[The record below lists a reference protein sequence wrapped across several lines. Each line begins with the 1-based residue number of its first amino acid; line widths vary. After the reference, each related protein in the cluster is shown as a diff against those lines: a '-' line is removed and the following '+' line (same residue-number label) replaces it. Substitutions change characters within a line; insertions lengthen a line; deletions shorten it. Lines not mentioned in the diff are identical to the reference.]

1 MDLGRRLRCLS
12 QNSSLNFEAMSS
24 SSSSSSQTMGGTT
37 RSIPVSGS
45 LPEDEMMRRMK
56 LMEKTEVRV
65 AESLPFEQA
74 KP

>member
-1 MDLGRRLRCLS
+1 MDLDRRLRCLS

-45 LPEDEMMRRMK
+45 LPEDEND
-56 LMEKTEVRV
+56 EKDEANGENGDAGGRV
-65 AESLPFEQA
+65 LAL
-74 KP
+74 